1 MNLDERAVRA
11 LERIAEHYPG
21 RDDLIF
27 FVSGTDA
34 VPAGTALNVIFTL
47 RRDFRTRI
55 SELYCDARAD
65 CRYFWTFGGI
75 RYPFNEV
82 NFNPAR
88 RVRGGDEVR
97 IVLRI
102 ENMGAAVVEVGYY
115 IKGWAERL
123 P

>member
-21 RDDLIF
+21 REDLIF
-27 FVSGTDA
+27 FVPGTETI
-34 VPAGTALNVIFTL
+34 PAGTALTKTFVL

-55 SELYCDARAD
+55 SELYCDARVD
-65 CRYFWTFGGI
+65 CRYFWTFGGVQ
-75 RYPFNEV
+75 YPFNEV
-82 NFNPAR
+82 NFSPAR
-88 RVRGGDEVR
+88 RVREGDEVK

-102 ENMGAAVVEVGYY
+102 ENLGAAAVEVGHY

-123 P
+123 

>member
-21 RDDLIF
+21 EEDLIF
-27 FVSGTDA
+27 FVPGTDT
-34 VPAGTALNVIFTL
+34 VPAGTALTTTFVL

-65 CRYFWTFGGI
+65 CRYFWTFGGVQ
-75 RYPFNEV
+75 YPFNEV
-82 NFNPAR
+82 SFAPAK
-88 RVRGGDEVR
+88 RVRGGGEGK

-102 ENMGAAVVEVGYY
+102 ENFGAAAVEVGYY

-123 P
+123 